1 LCLQFATQPFGWNL
15 IDERARTVDLD
26 NGQPFAIAR
35 LELGDAGDVDL
46 AVSDV
51 LGLERPPRA
60 LAEVAAL
67 RGVKDDRRRYG

>member
-1 LCLQFATQPFGWNL
+1 MCLQFATQPFGWNP

-26 NGQPFAIAR
+26 DGQPFAIAR

-46 AVSDV
+46 AVSHA
-51 LGLERPPRA
+51 LGVQRPPRA

-67 RGVKDDRRRYG
+67 RGVEDDSRRYG